1 MFVKDEVEEQIGL
14 QGGVRTVLEVLSSY
28 ISKQNIVVQV
38 VGALWNLSNNANN
51 KGLISHYNGVRLI
64 AVVMKSYA
72 KDAYIQ
78 KATCA
83 ALQNLAMSCKPE
95 KKLLKFNA

>member
-1 MFVKDEVEEQIGL
+1 M
-14 QGGVRTVLEVLSSY
+14 LEVLSSY
-28 ISKQNIVVQV
+28 ISKQHIVVQV
-38 VGALWNLSNNANN
+38 IGALWNLSNNANN

-78 KATCA
+78 KAACA
-83 ALQNLAMSCKPE
+83 ALQNLAMNGRDHKQG
-95 KKLLKFNA
+95 KI